1 MPVLNVESLD
11 DPLLFDATGSFS
23 GGMDSVAAPRLLSEF
38 ASSELINV
46 DIDKTGTAITRRGT
60 ASLSS
65 SAVPEGTAYVQGMA
79 FFNTLTYDQMV
90 IAKNRKIF
98 YFEANAGTGSWT
110 QEGSSYLINSASD
123 QVYFAQLEDKLFFC
137 DSSSD
142 LKYFNGSN
150 VQSVSASSGAPSAPK
165 LIASHTNRL
174 FVVPSGEPDTIYVSD
189 LLDAEGTSSWSV
201 VQTIRIGGD
210 GDPITAIFPW
220 TGFRLLAFKRTAT
233 YVINAD
239 PTATSIADWSIET
252 IDKSVGCIAPRSL
265 AQVGADVYW
274 LALDGVR
281 SLRRTLAGTE
291 QEVSEPLSRPIDTI
305 IQDINLSHIAKSA
318 GFYYLNRYIL
328 SVPVGN
334 SQEPNISVVFN
345 TEFKA
350 WSGKWT
356 GFGASCFARYT
367 RSPNDDMCLGTPSG
381 EVVRWRG
388 NLSEADEVDEDFEDS
403 GSDVATSIL
412 SREFTFKDVVSLKSL
427 YGIEIEFYNS
437 DTTCNV
443 QIIPDGGSP
452 ETIFNGIA
460 TANSPLIIP
469 FTLNAS
475 AILGNAGTK
484 RRGRDLSGRTPV
496 RGVQV
501 KITSNSGKLAIRSI
515 VLSSFLESYK
525 PQVL

>member
-23 GGMDSVAAPRLLSEF
+23 GGMDSISAPRLLNEF
-38 ASSELINV
+38 ASAELINV
-46 DIDKTGTAITRRGT
+46 DIDRTGTAITRRGT
-60 ASLSS
+60 TSLSS
-65 SAVPEGTAYVQGMA
+65 TAIPEGTAYVQGMA
-79 FFNTLTYDQMV
+79 FFNTLNYDQMV
-90 IAKNRKIF
+90 VAKNRKLF
-98 YFEANAGTGSWT
+98 YFESLAGTGSWT
-110 QEGSSYLINSASD
+110 QEGSSYLTNTASD
-123 QVYFAQLEDKLFFC
+123 SVHFAQLEDKLFFC
-137 DSSSD
+137 DGASA
-142 LKYFNGSN
+142 LKYFDGSA
-150 VQSVSASSGAPSAPK
+150 VQSVNAGSGAPSAIK
-165 LIASHTNRL
+165 LLASHTNRL
-174 FVVPSGEPDTIYVSD
+174 FAVPSGEPDTIYVSD

-201 VQTIRIGGD
+201 VQSIRIGGD
-210 GDPITAIFPW
+210 GDPITAIYPW

-239 PTATSIADWSIET
+239 PTASSIADWAIET
-252 IDKSVGCIAPRSL
+252 IDRSVGCIAQRSL

-291 QEVSEPLSRPIDTI
+291 QEISEPLSKPIDSI
-305 IQDINLSHIAKSA
+305 VQDINLSHVSKSA

-328 SVPVGN
+328 SFPAGLSEVPN
-334 SQEPNISVVFN
+334 TSIVFN
-345 TEFKA
+345 TDFKT

-356 GFGASCFARYT
+356 GFAGTCFARYT
-367 RSPNDDMCLGTPSG
+367 RTPNDDLCLGSSDG
-381 EVVRWRG
+381 KILRWRG
-388 NLSEADEVDEDFEDS
+388 NVAEEDEVDADFQDD
-403 GSDVATSIL
+403 GTAIATSIL

-427 YGIEIEFYNS
+427 YGIELEFYDS

-443 QIIPDGGSP
+443 QLIPDGGTAESVF
-452 ETIFNGIA
+452 TGIS
-460 TANSPLIIP
+460 TANSPLLLP
-469 FTLNAS
+469 FVINAS

-501 KITSNSGKLAIRSI
+501 RITSDSGKLALRSI